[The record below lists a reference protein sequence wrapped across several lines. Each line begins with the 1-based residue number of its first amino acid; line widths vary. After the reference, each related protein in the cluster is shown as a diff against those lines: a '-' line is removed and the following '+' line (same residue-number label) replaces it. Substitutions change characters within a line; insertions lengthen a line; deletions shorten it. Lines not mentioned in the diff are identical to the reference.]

1 MLCWPQVYRELIP
14 LSFFFFFQ
22 ILLIIWSFPCSSDK
36 NLPAV
41 QETQV

>member
-1 MLCWPQVYRELIP
+1 MLCWLQIYRELIQ
-14 LSFFFFFQ
+14 LSFFFQ
-22 ILLIIWSFPCSSDK
+22 ILFIIWSFPCGSDK